1 MTFND
6 IFKSSFLN
14 NVTSISIFDMVLAL
28 LRGDL
33 RDALGQNLFM
43 LIFLPGACIYIVV
56 ELTRY
61 VLGMRPLY
69 RYRAF
74 CPVLCAVLL
83 LGLLFT
89 VLRNLPGFQWLA
101 PSWAAA

>member
-1 MTFND
+1 MPDTQ
-6 IFKSSFLN
+6 IHRL
-14 NVTSISIFDMVLAL
+14 LL
-28 LRGDL
+28 CRLRGDL

-74 CPVLCAVLL
+74 CPVLCAILL